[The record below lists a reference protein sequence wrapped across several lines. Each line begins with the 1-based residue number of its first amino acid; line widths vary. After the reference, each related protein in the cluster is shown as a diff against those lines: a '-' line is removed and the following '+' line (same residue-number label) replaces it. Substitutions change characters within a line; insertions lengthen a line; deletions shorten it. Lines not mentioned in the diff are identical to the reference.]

1 MSTSKIERER
11 VIFTGIG
18 GVQVFIDE
26 KRTICTSHSCRSHET
41 EVIPFEWQR
50 TSAEITTS
58 FHNDTGHYEV
68 GYKLDSSD
76 EKSKAHHILYVSSK
90 TEAIAASEAIRKAI
104 AIHVEAT
111 ENEPHPDVDDTFE
124 AVRKAIATHYEAT
137 ENVPHPDV
145 DDTFEAVRKAIATHY
160 EAIVNEPHP
169 DVDDNTDIDETSED
183 KCSQTTSVP
192 KRRKR
197 CNTCDTPMF
206 YKNRFADGRTEADA
220 YREEWM
226 CYECDK
232 KLAKTFLTIAAQP

>member
-76 EKSKAHHILYVSSK
+76 EKSKAHHNLYVSSK
-90 TEAIAASEAIRKAI
+90 TEAIAASEAI
-104 AIHVEAT
+104 
-111 ENEPHPDVDDTFE
+111 
-124 AVRKAIATHYEAT
+124 
-137 ENVPHPDV
+137 
-145 DDTFEAVRKAIATHY
+145 RKAIATHY